1 MPDGVGNYKAL
12 WTRDS
17 YCMVEYAGD
26 LMGPQDIKASINYL
40 LNGQQDDGCI
50 PDRVNAAGEAVYSP
64 GAPGKPMAD
73 HALDNGPFMAMLV
86 CSYVNQYNDHEF
98 FIEVEPKLRLGLDH
112 TRLKESGLVYNDPN
126 NPIMYPLSQTSG
138 VVFPYT
144 PSITVNHRARYGVT
158 ALTHANYASY
168 FYEGSEVSSISI
180 NAEFTVQ
187 NIEEGQYLAATIQFF
202 RTMTKMFYGGSR
214 LAGTPPPMVF
224 LDGYGEAYMPHVPCV
239 VTQFTHTM
247 PNDVD
252 YIEVPV
258 GVSLNN
264 VAGQQINANNFASRT
279 RLPTA
284 STLSVVLQPVY
295 SRQNVSDNFTLESYG
310 AGGLIQGSNSPR
322 GGFL

>member
-1 MPDGVGNYKAL
+1 MAINIYIQGFYMAIAGSTNTDNYSGDGSSSTNGTTPIAA
-12 WTRDS
+12 
-17 YCMVEYAGD
+17 YAA
-26 LMGPQDIKASINYL
+26 PANPS
-40 LNGQQDDGCI
+40 
-50 PDRVNAAGEAVYSP
+50 AARLAV
-64 GAPGKPMAD
+64 
-73 HALDNGPFMAMLV
+73 
-86 CSYVNQYNDHEF
+86 
-98 FIEVEPKLRLGLDH
+98 
-112 TRLKESGLVYNDPN
+112 SGLVAGAGNALADIAGRVFNFNFKEANGNTVDPTVDWRVRISLQPGTAALFYSDPT

-144 PSITVNHRARYGVT
+144 PSITVRHAARYGAT
-158 ALTHANYASY
+158 ALTHANYSSY
-168 FYEGSEVSSISI
+168 FYEGSEVSTINI

-224 LDGYGEAYMPHVPCV
+224 LNGYGESYMPNVPCV
-239 VTQFTHTM
+239 VTEFSHTM

-258 GVSLNN
+258 GVNLNN
-264 VAGQQINANNFASRT
+264 VAGQQINATNFASRT

-284 STLSVVLQPVY
+284 SSISLSLQPVY
-295 SRQNVSDNFTLESYG
+295 SRNNVSDNFTLEKYA